1 MKIDSTDGEE
11 SSKVLALQEVVKI
24 LNQATQKINE
34 NDCFSTAIM
43 VGVAI
48 SYLENLKGEL
58 ASQLSLEKKLRE
70 ILKTDANF

>member
-1 MKIDSTDGEE
+1 MEIDSTDGEE
-11 SSKVLALQEVVKI
+11 SSKSLALKEVVKI

-48 SYLENLKGEL
+48 SYLENLKSEL
-58 ASQLSLEKKLRE
+58 ASQLSLEKQLRE
-70 ILKTDANF
+70 ILRTDTKF